1 MASSTDTLT
10 KLYDKTIIKSNK
22 FKVVDKDY
30 DSNSSPF
37 MKPIAGDVS
46 YKGSA
51 DNDLSTEEPYKTS
64 SNIGAL
70 PAGGGGHS
78 AAQLPDNKSGQPFDY
93 SAPSG
98 DEDEEEN
105 KKPTKLMRTSDG
117 QDIKIR
123 EQGEDEMDPS
133 AEAPEENAGDD
144 MALPA
149 DPATTDPSMNA
160 EQPGGDMGGDMG
172 DMGDEA
178 GGDMGMGGAG
188 AEEEKSPHDLGR
200 IYELKKIYTR
210 LTSIESYLA
219 SEADP
224 ELTEIRRYVSQSIEL
239 FEILASNIDSYK
251 EKMDDIIISYYKFLK
266 EIYFKIRDYY
276 KDKTSGGN

>member
-1 MASSTDTLT
+1 MPSPTDTLT
-10 KLYDKTIIKSNK
+10 KLYDKVIVKSNK
-22 FKVVDKDY
+22 LKASEKSFDTG
-30 DSNSSPF
+30 SSPF
-37 MKPIAGDVS
+37 MKPVSGDVS
-46 YKGSA
+46 YMGSTT
-51 DNDLSTEEPYKTS
+51 NDLSKNEPYKTS
-64 SNIGAL
+64 ADIGDL
-70 PAGGGGHS
+70 PAGGGGHNS
-78 AAQLPDNKSGQPFDY
+78 APVPDNKSSEPFDH

-98 DEDEEEN
+98 EDEEE
-105 KKPTKLMRTSDG
+105 KKMRLMRTSDG
-117 QDIKIR
+117 EDIKIR
-123 EQGEDEMDPS
+123 EQGEDAMDPAAQEP
-133 AEAPEENAGDD
+133 AENTGDD

-160 EQPGGDMGGDMG
+160 EQPGGMDMGG
-172 DMGDEA
+172 MGDEA
-178 GGDMGMGGAG
+178 GGDMGMGGAE
-188 AEEEKSPHDLGR
+188 EEEKTPHQLGR

-266 EIYFKIRDYY
+266 EIYFKIKDYY
-276 KDKTSGGN
+276 KEKSTGG

>member
-1 MASSTDTLT
+1 MPSPTDTLT
-10 KLYDKTIIKSNK
+10 KLYDKVILKSNK
-22 FKVVDKDY
+22 LKAAEKDF
-30 DSNSSPF
+30 DSGSSPF
-37 MKPIAGDVS
+37 MKPVSGDVS
-46 YKGSA
+46 YMGSTS
-51 DNDLSTEEPYKTS
+51 NDLSKNEPYKTS
-64 SNIGAL
+64 ANIGGL
-70 PAGGGGHS
+70 PAGGGGHN
-78 AAQLPDNKSGQPFDY
+78 ATPTPDNKSGEPFDY

-98 DEDEEEN
+98 EDEDEEE
-105 KKPTKLMRTSDG
+105 KKVRLMRTSDG
-117 QDIKIR
+117 EDIKIR
-123 EQGEDEMDPS
+123 EQGEDAMDPAAQEP
-133 AEAPEENAGDD
+133 AENTGDD

-160 EQPGGDMGGDMG
+160 EQPGGMDMG
-172 DMGDEA
+172 MGDEA
-178 GGDMGMGGAG
+178 GMGGDMGMGGAE
-188 AEEEKSPHDLGR
+188 EEEKSPHELGR

-266 EIYFKIRDYY
+266 EIYFKIKDYY
-276 KDKTSGGN
+276 KEKGGGG